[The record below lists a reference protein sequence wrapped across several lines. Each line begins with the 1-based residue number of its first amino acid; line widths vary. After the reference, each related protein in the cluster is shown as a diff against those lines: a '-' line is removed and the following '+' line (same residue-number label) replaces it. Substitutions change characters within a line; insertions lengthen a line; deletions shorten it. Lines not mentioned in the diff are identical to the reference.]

1 MTMDTEKRRRRF
13 YAIGRAAGRQF
24 RPGAPGRE
32 AARRF
37 GGTLLRRGLFRL
49 LRRF

>member
-1 MTMDTEKRRRRF
+1 MATDKQRQRF

-24 RPGAPGRE
+24 RKGGPGRRV
-32 AARRF
+32 AGRL

-49 LRRF
+49 LRRGL

>member
-1 MTMDTEKRRRRF
+1 MTDDDKRQHRMYRL
-13 YAIGRAAGRQF
+13 GRAAGKQF
-24 RPGAPGRE
+24 RRGGPGRE
-32 AARRF
+32 AARRM